1 MTKENFVDTVPNA
14 LILFNCFYVEKIRI
28 GYAEEPDEVSQ
39 DDVELFWK
47 IQALAGFMIWTKLF
61 IFLRVFERPAFLVT
75 MIRHILGE
83 IGPFVLVLGVSLLA
97 FTDAF
102 YSVNKAFPPE
112 SDGELHSQDD
122 LLLHFDDSFFY
133 SVNAMIG

>member
-1 MTKENFVDTVPNA
+1 VDTVPNA
-14 LILFNCFYVEKIRI
+14 LILFNCFYVDRIRS
-28 GYAEEPDEVSQ
+28 GYADEPNEVKE
-39 DDVELFWK
+39 DDIRLFWK
-47 IQALAGFMIWTKLF
+47 IQAFAGFMIWTKLF
-61 IFLRVFERPAFLVT
+61 IFLRVFEKPAFLVT

-102 YSVNKAFPPE
+102 YSVNKAFPPD
-112 SDGELHSQDD
+112 SDEELHGQDE
-122 LLLHFDDSFFY
+122 LLLHYDDSFFY